1 MFTFDYSHSAV
12 YLLFCYG
19 KYTYRGTRILNFG
32 EEHVTTERNSLMK
45 QHRLITGFT
54 TLAAVLF
61 LGACGNSGNSADS
74 QKASSE
80 STQQTTSSSSVD
92 LNSLE
97 LPQLSDKVT
106 ADETVVEMETTA
118 GNIKIKLFPK
128 IAPKAVE
135 NFVTHA
141 KEGYYNGT
149 KFHRAVEDFM
159 IQGGDPN
166 GDGTGGESI
175 WGEGFELEA
184 SDQLY
189 NIRGALAMARS
200 QDPNSNGSQFF
211 IIQNDEDQSDG
222 LAKQYYPEAI
232 IEAYKKG
239 GMPALDGQYT
249 VFGQV
254 IDNGMETVDKIA
266 TAEKTDEPNSL
277 GEYATLKKEVKIN
290 KINIIQEAK

>member
-1 MFTFDYSHSAV
+1 MA
-12 YLLFCYG
+12 LLQR
-19 KYTYRGTRILNFG
+19 YTKQDAKGPSII
-32 EEHVTTERNSLMK
+32 ERNANMK
-45 QHRLITGFT
+45 QKRLMTGFIT
-54 TLAAVLF
+54 LGAALFLAA
-61 LGACGNSGNSADS
+61 CGSNNT
-74 QKASSE
+74 ASSDTSSAKKTE
-80 STQQTTSSSSVD
+80 TTTSSSVD
-92 LNSLE
+92 LNALE
-97 LPQLSDKVT
+97 LPQLDDEIK
-106 ADETVVEMETTA
+106 ADETVIEMDTTA
-118 GNIKIKLFPK
+118 GKIKFKLFPK

-200 QDPNSNGSQFF
+200 TDPNSNGSQFF
-211 IIQNDEDQSDG
+211 IIQNHDDKADG
-222 LAKQYYPEAI
+222 LAIQYYPEAI
-232 IEAYKKG
+232 IEAYKDG
-239 GMPALDGQYT
+239 GMPQLDGQYT

-254 IDNGMETVDKIA
+254 IENGMAVVDKIA
-266 TAEKTDEPNSL
+266 TAEKEDSTNSL
-277 GEYATLKKEVKIN
+277 GEQATLKEEVKIN
-290 KINIIQEAK
+290 SIKILQEATE

>member
-1 MFTFDYSHSAV
+1 
-12 YLLFCYG
+12 
-19 KYTYRGTRILNFG
+19 
-32 EEHVTTERNSLMK
+32 MK
-45 QHRLITGFT
+45 QKRLMTGFIT
-54 TLAAVLF
+54 LGAAFFLAA
-61 LGACGNSGNSADS
+61 CGSNNT
-74 QKASSE
+74 ASSDTSSAKKTE
-80 STQQTTSSSSVD
+80 TTTSSSVD
-92 LNSLE
+92 LNALE
-97 LPQLSDKVT
+97 LPQLDDEIK
-106 ADETVVEMETTA
+106 ADETVIEMDTTA
-118 GNIKIKLFPK
+118 GKIKFKLFPK

-200 QDPNSNGSQFF
+200 TDPNSNGSQFF
-211 IIQNDEDQSDG
+211 IIQNHDDKADG
-222 LAKQYYPEAI
+222 LAIQYYPEAI
-232 IEAYKKG
+232 IEAYKDG
-239 GMPALDGQYT
+239 GMPQLDGQYT

-254 IDNGMETVDKIA
+254 IENGMAVVDKIA
-266 TAEKTDEPNSL
+266 TAEKEDSTNSL
-277 GEYATLKKEVKIN
+277 GEQATLKEEVKIN
-290 KINIIQEAK
+290 SIKILQEATE

>member
-1 MFTFDYSHSAV
+1 
-12 YLLFCYG
+12 
-19 KYTYRGTRILNFG
+19 
-32 EEHVTTERNSLMK
+32 MK
-45 QHRLITGFT
+45 QKRLMTGFIT
-54 TLAAVLF
+54 LGAALFLAA
-61 LGACGNSGNSADS
+61 CGSNNT
-74 QKASSE
+74 ASSDTSSAKKTE
-80 STQQTTSSSSVD
+80 TTTSSSVD
-92 LNSLE
+92 LNALE
-97 LPQLSDKVT
+97 LPQLDDEIK
-106 ADETVVEMETTA
+106 ADETVIEMDTTA
-118 GNIKIKLFPK
+118 GKIKFKLFPK

-200 QDPNSNGSQFF
+200 TDPNSNGSQFF
-211 IIQNDEDQSDG
+211 IIQNHDDKADG
-222 LAKQYYPEAI
+222 LAIQYYPEAI
-232 IEAYKKG
+232 IEAYKDG
-239 GMPALDGQYT
+239 GMPQLDGQYT

-254 IDNGMETVDKIA
+254 IENGMAVVDKIA
-266 TAEKTDEPNSL
+266 TAEKEDRTNSL
-277 GEYATLKKEVKIN
+277 GEQATLKEEVKIN
-290 KINIIQEAK
+290 SIKILQEATE